1 MNLKI
6 RQAFKT
12 TVKAA
17 IIWFCVSSGTVISQ
31 TLPLSNNLIGFNSD
45 EGEKLLIQSRSRED
59 FFPLSIQF
67 VTQNNQAFC
76 GVASSIMVLNSLG
89 IIAPESPQYSPY
101 RVFTQENFFSNEK
114 TKKIIAPEV
123 VARQGLTLDQLGG
136 LISSYDVQVKVYH
149 AADTNL
155 AQFRKLV
162 SENLKQPNNFVI
174 VNYLRKEIGQE
185 KGGHISPIAAYNE
198 QTDRFL
204 IMDVSRYK
212 YPPVWVKASDLWKA
226 INTTDT
232 VSGTTRG
239 FVFVSKVNR

>member
-1 MNLKI
+1 MS
-6 RQAFKT
+6 FKLNT
-12 TVKAA
+12 TFQTA
-17 IIWFCVSSGTVISQ
+17 IIWLCVSSGTVIAQ
-31 TLPLSNNLIGFNSD
+31 TLPLSNNLIAFNSK

-59 FFPLSIQF
+59 FFSLSMQF
-67 VTQNNQAFC
+67 VTQHNQAFC
-76 GVASSIMVLNSLG
+76 GVASSVMVLNSLG
-89 IIAPESPQYSPY
+89 VVAPESPQYSPY

-114 TKKIIAPEV
+114 TKKVIAPEV
-123 VARQGLTLDQLGG
+123 VARQGMTLAELGG
-136 LISSYDVQVKVYH
+136 LIASYDVQVKVYH

-155 AQFRKLV
+155 EQFRKLV
-162 SENLKQPNNFVI
+162 STNLKQSNNFVI

-212 YPPVWVKASDLWKA
+212 YPPVWVKAADLWKA

-232 VSGTTRG
+232 VSGKTRG
-239 FVFVSKVNR
+239 FVLVSKVN

>member
-1 MNLKI
+1 MNLKVH
-6 RQAFKT
+6 QAFKT

-31 TLPLSNNLIGFNSD
+31 TLPLSDNLIAFNSD
-45 EGEKLLIQSRSRED
+45 EGEKLLIQSRARED
-59 FFPLSIQF
+59 FFPLSMQF

-76 GVASSIMVLNSLG
+76 GVASIVMVLNGLG
-89 IIAPESPQYSPY
+89 VLAPETPQYSPY

-114 TKKIIAPEV
+114 TKKVITPEV
-123 VARQGLTLDQLGG
+123 VSRQGITLEQLGG
-136 LISSYDVQVKVYH
+136 LISSYDVKAKVYH

-155 AQFRKLV
+155 KQFRKLV
-162 SENLKQPNNFVI
+162 SENLKQSNNFVI

-204 IMDVSRYK
+204 IMDVSRYR
-212 YPPVWVKASDLWKA
+212 YPPVWVKAADLWKA
-226 INTTDT
+226 MNTKDI
-232 VSGTTRG
+232 VSGKTRG
-239 FVFVSKVNR
+239 FVLVSKVN